1 MNRGVIDI
9 GNTRVKAAVFN
20 NEGSIIKL
28 QKFDKSTPAFDWIR
42 SEGVKTVMAA
52 SVGQHISE
60 NIDGLRVISL
70 SMHSN
75 LPFVNLYQTPETL
88 GVDRIAVMAAASIR
102 YKGKAVLVFDIG
114 TCMTIDLL
122 QPDNTYSG
130 GNISPGIE
138 MRLRAM
144 HEMTGRLPLALKSEA
159 TDKLGNSS
167 RTAIASGVITGM
179 HHEILGYINEYRKQY
194 PGLITILCGGDHSH
208 FEFPPE
214 FGIFADQNFVLQGL
228 YQLLLLNEK

>member
-1 MNRGVIDI
+1 MTKGVIDI

-20 NEGSIIKL
+20 AEGSIIKL
-28 QKFDKSTPAFDWIR
+28 QKFDKSTTAFDWIK

-60 NIDGLRVISL
+60 NIDGLKIISL
-70 SMHSN
+70 SMHSK
-75 LPFVNLYQTPETL
+75 LPFVNLYKTPETL
-88 GVDRIAVMAAASIR
+88 GVDRIAVMSAASIKF
-102 YKGKAVLVFDIG
+102 KGKAVLVFDIG

-122 QPDNTYSG
+122 KPDNTYSG

-159 TDKLGNSS
+159 TETLGNTS

-179 HHEILGYINEYRKQY
+179 HYEITGYINNYRKQY
-194 PGLITILCGGDHSH
+194 PGLITVLCGGDHSH